1 MSEKK
6 AAFYYR
12 DQYYLLPQEY
22 SSVEELKSKITVP
35 LHIKL
40 QSLCE
45 DNQISGNIEKGICIA
60 PYFYSEYGCPTI
72 NVLIEDLSDIYPV
85 EVELFTQA
93 EYNERIRKV
102 ILEYCPGCQ
111 RYKPLSNRVQSLNG
125 HFEEISLNSVC
136 FFRQNS
142 KPSPRVL
149 RENLFWL
156 GGRWYHFD
164 PSKRDVEDIMDD
176 IKSTIYLK
184 FDSGKK
190 DAHDSHKMTAFFKP
204 EFFTGVIADTLESY
218 IEKAL
223 YFTKF
228 RMQFNQQSPV
238 SKEEFEKQ
246 VADTNRDIMRKNC
259 KRYGVSLAKLVF
271 DPALEDKVARSLKP
285 LFDHFYSV
293 QLLKEPGAMYLLL
306 LDECLFLKE
315 MHFRTPLLES
325 ANAEIT
331 VYNQYNVSRYRI
343 SFDMEKQILG
353 D

>member
-1 MSEKK
+1 MSEKR
-6 AAFYYR
+6 AALYYR
-12 DQYYLLPQEY
+12 DTYYLLPEEY
-22 SSVEELKSKITVP
+22 SSVEQMKNKIIVP
-35 LHIKL
+35 SHIEL

-45 DNQISGNIEKGICIA
+45 NNNIAGNIKKGICIA

-72 NVLIEDLSDIYPV
+72 NVLIDDLSDIYPV

-125 HFEEISLNSVC
+125 HFEAISLNSVC

-142 KPSPRVL
+142 KPSPRVF
-149 RENLFWL
+149 RDNLFGL
-156 GGRWYHFD
+156 GGIWYHFD
-164 PSKRDVEDIMDD
+164 PSKRDVEDVMDD
-176 IKSTIYLK
+176 IKSMIYLK
-184 FDSGKK
+184 FDSGEKG
-190 DAHDSHKMTAFFKP
+190 AHDSHKMTAFFKP
-204 EFFTGVIADTLESY
+204 EFFTGVLADTLESY

-228 RMQFNQQSPV
+228 RMQFSQQEPV

-246 VADTNRDIMRKNC
+246 IDKTNRDSMRKNC
-259 KRYGVSLAKLVF
+259 KRYGVSLAKLDF
-271 DPALEDKVARSLKP
+271 EPALEDKVARSLKP

-306 LDECLFLKE
+306 LDECQFLKE

-343 SFDMEKQILG
+343 SFDMGKQILG